1 MKIELLQNWWKLLP
15 IVLLLGTSLWG
26 QSGQNAS
33 ATNALRQQASFTA
46 GASKDSVPS
55 RTPARD
61 TNFVIGNEDV
71 LAISVWNEPELSRV
85 ITVRT
90 DGKISIPLIGELQ
103 ASGKMPKELQAEIAT
118 GLQSFIS
125 EPEVTVIVQEIKS
138 AFAQTPS
145 SSPTPTSTEK
155 YVLGP
160 DDQITVRALEVEE
173 IDGKT
178 ARVDLQGYIDLPLI
192 GKIRAAGLSVDAVE
206 TELSNRLRKYVRDPQ
221 VSVTVSEYHSQPVS
235 VLGAVNTP
243 GVYNLT
249 GPSTLEQVLSRAGG
263 LRSDAG
269 NTISI
274 TRRQALGPIP
284 LTSAKSDTTGEFSTA
299 QVNVKS
305 LLEGRNP
312 QDNITVMP
320 TDIISVPRAE
330 LVYVVGAVHKPGG
343 FVLNE
348 RESMTVLQA
357 LSMSEGLER
366 TSAAKSARIIRS
378 STSSQRTEIPVNL
391 SSILSG
397 KSPDVPLLANDILFV
412 PNSAGK
418 SAALRALEAALQ
430 AGTFAS
436 SYAIVR

>member
-1 MKIELLQNWWKLLP
+1 MVSHQQVFAFCRYVVHILTVTACL
-15 IVLLLGTSLWG
+15 VG
-26 QSGQNAS
+26 SG
-33 ATNALRQQASFTA
+33 
-46 GASKDSVPS
+46 
-55 RTPARD
+55 
-61 TNFVIGNEDV
+61 
-71 LAISVWNEPELSRV
+71 
-85 ITVRT
+85 
-90 DGKISIPLIGELQ
+90 
-103 ASGKMPKELQAEIAT
+103 
-118 GLQSFIS
+118 
-125 EPEVTVIVQEIKS
+125 
-138 AFAQTPS
+138 FAQAPTS
-145 SSPTPTSTEK
+145 STPTDT

-160 DDQITVRALEVEE
+160 DDQITVRTLDVDE
-173 IDGKT
+173 INGNT

-192 GKIRAAGLSVDAVE
+192 GKIKAAGLSVDVVE
-206 TELSNRLRKYVRDPQ
+206 TELSNRLRKYVHDPQ

-235 VLGAVNTP
+235 VLGAVNIP

-274 TRRQALGPIP
+274 TRRQASGPIP
-284 LTSAKSDTTGEFSTA
+284 LPSAKSDTTGEFSTA
-299 QVNVKS
+299 QVDVKS
-305 LLEGRNP
+305 LLEARNP

-348 RESMTVLQA
+348 RESITVLQA

-366 TSAAKSARIIRS
+366 TSAAKSAKIIRS

-436 SYAIVR
+436 GYAVVR

>member
-1 MKIELLQNWWKLLP
+1 MKLELLQNWWKLLP
-15 IVLLLGTSLWG
+15 IVPLLGTSVWG

-33 ATNALRQQASFTA
+33 AINALQQQASFTA
-46 GASKDSVPS
+46 GASKDSLRS

-71 LAISVWNEPELSRV
+71 LAISLWNEPELSRV

-125 EPEVTVIVQEIKS
+125 EPEVTVIAQEIKS
-138 AFAQTPS
+138 PFAQTPS
-145 SSPTPTSTEK
+145 SSPTPTSSEK
-155 YVLGP
+155 YILGP

-274 TRRQALGPIP
+274 TRRQASGPIP

-305 LLEGRNP
+305 LLEARNP

-320 TDIISVPRAE
+320 TDIISVPRSE
-330 LVYVVGAVHKPGG
+330 LIYVVGAVHKPGG

-366 TSAAKSARIIRS
+366 TSAAKSAKIIRS
-378 STSSQRTEIPVNL
+378 SASSQRNEIPVNL

-436 SYAIVR
+436 GYAIVR

>member
-1 MKIELLQNWWKLLP
+1 MAKHQQVVEFRRGVVHLLT
-15 IVLLLGTSLWG
+15 V
-26 QSGQNAS
+26 
-33 ATNALRQQASFTA
+33 TA
-46 GASKDSVPS
+46 CLVGLICAQVPES
-55 RTPARD
+55 
-61 TNFVIGNEDV
+61 
-71 LAISVWNEPELSRV
+71 
-85 ITVRT
+85 
-90 DGKISIPLIGELQ
+90 SIP
-103 ASGKMPKELQAEIAT
+103 SD
-118 GLQSFIS
+118 S
-125 EPEVTVIVQEIKS
+125 
-138 AFAQTPS
+138 
-145 SSPTPTSTEK
+145 

-192 GKIRAAGLSVDAVE
+192 GKVKAAGLSVGDVE
-206 TELSNRLRKYVRDPQ
+206 TTLSNRLRKYVREPQ
-221 VSVTVSEYHSQPVS
+221 VSVTVSEYRSQPVS
-235 VLGAVNTP
+235 VLGAVNIP
-243 GVYNLT
+243 GVYILT

-284 LTSAKSDTTGEFSTA
+284 LPSAKSDTTGEFSTA
-299 QVNVKS
+299 HVDVKS
-305 LLEGRNP
+305 LLEARNP
-312 QDNITVMP
+312 HDNITVKP

-330 LVYVVGAVHKPGG
+330 LIYVVGEVHKPGG

-366 TSAAKSARIIRS
+366 TAAAKSAKIIRS
-378 STSSQRTEIPVNL
+378 STSSQRTQIPVNL

-412 PNSAGK
+412 PNSSGK

-436 SYAIVR
+436 GYAIVR